1 MHFGMKLKQKD
12 FDHSARMILLKS
24 IFVWLILLVSP
35 FCTKAQSDSS
45 GPNFINSVLNDGK
58 QLVLEPFHWDKK
70 DIANLTLATGAT
82 AFVMLYD
89 EQLHRFVVRNENKG
103 LEKFGDLVI
112 DPFGNGLYALP
123 ILGGIYLSA
132 LSTGNKYDKNMMLL
146 SLEGFVFSAGLATGS
161 KILFGRERPVYSV
174 PGNAHQF
181 DGLFNNF
188 STNGSFVSRH
198 TSVAFTL
205 ATILSR
211 GYGEEKKWVPIV
223 AYSLASMVAL
233 SRSYQQEHWASDV
246 IGGAILGYVTGRF
259 VFDLNYNRIRD
270 SKVKTLKKT
279 F

>member
-1 MHFGMKLKQKD
+1 MNFGMKPKQKD
-12 FDHSARMILLKS
+12 FDYSARMILLKS
-24 IFVWLILLVSP
+24 IFFWLILQASVLCSFAQTNSP
-35 FCTKAQSDSS
+35 D
-45 GPNFINSVLNDGK
+45 PNFFNSVLNDGK
-58 QLVLEPFHWDKK
+58 QLVLEPLHWDKI

-103 LEKFGDLVI
+103 LERFGDLVI

-181 DGLFNNF
+181 NGPFQDF
-188 STNGSFVSRH
+188 STDGSFVSRH

-211 GYGEEKKWVPIV
+211 GYGKEKKWVPLV
-223 AYSLASMVAL
+223 SYSLASMVAL
-233 SRSYQQEHWASDV
+233 SRSCQQEHWASDV
-246 IGGAILGYVTGRF
+246 LGGAILGYVTGRF
-259 VFDLNYNRIRD
+259 VFDLNYNRIRE
-270 SKVKTLKKT
+270 SKVKSFK
-279 F
+279 

>member
-1 MHFGMKLKQKD
+1 MNFGMKPKQKD
-12 FDHSARMILLKS
+12 FDYSARKILLKS
-24 IFVWLILLVSP
+24 IFVWLVLLVSP
-35 FCTKAQSDSS
+35 FCTFAQTDS
-45 GPNFINSVLNDGK
+45 PEPKFLRSVLNDGK
-58 QLVLEPFHWDKK
+58 KLVLEPFHWDKK

-103 LEKFGDLVI
+103 LERFGDLVI

-161 KILFGRERPVYSV
+161 KILFGRERPVYSE

-181 DGLFNNF
+181 NGPFNDF
-188 STNGSFVSRH
+188 STDGSFVSRH

-211 GYGEEKKWVPIV
+211 GYGKEKKWVPLV

-246 IGGAILGYVTGRF
+246 LGGAILGYVTGRF
-259 VFDLNYNRIRD
+259 VFDLNYNRIRE
-270 SKVKTLKKT
+270 SKVKSLQ
-279 F
+279 

>member
-1 MHFGMKLKQKD
+1 MKPKQKV
-12 FDHSARMILLKS
+12 FDYCSEMILRKS
-24 IFVWLILLVSP
+24 IFVCLIVLISQP
-35 FCTKAQSDSS
+35 CTFAQTDSAN
-45 GPNFINSVLNDGK
+45 PKFFNSFLKDGK
-58 QLVLEPFHWDKK
+58 QIIIAPFHWDKK
-70 DIANLTLATGAT
+70 DVANLTLATGAT

-89 EQLHRFVVRNENKG
+89 EKLQSVVVRNQNKG

-132 LSTGNKYDKNMMLL
+132 LSSGNKYDKNMMLL
-146 SLEGFVFSAGLATGS
+146 SLEGFIFSAGLATGS
-161 KILFGRERPVYSV
+161 KILTARNRPVYSS
-174 PGNAHQF
+174 PGNAHN
-181 DGLFNNF
+181 FNGPLNDF
-188 STNGSFVSRH
+188 PADGSFVSRH

-211 GYGEEKKWVPIV
+211 GYGQEKKWVPIV

-246 IGGAILGYVTGRF
+246 LGGAILGYVTGRF
-259 VFDLNYNRIRD
+259 VFDLNYNKIRD
-270 SKVKTLKKT
+270 SKVNVLSKT

>member
-1 MHFGMKLKQKD
+1 
-12 FDHSARMILLKS
+12 MILLKS
-24 IFVWLILLVSP
+24 IFFWLILQASVLCSFAQTNSP
-35 FCTKAQSDSS
+35 DPKF
-45 GPNFINSVLNDGK
+45 FHSVLNDGK
-58 QLVLEPFHWDKK
+58 QLILEPFHWDKK

-103 LEKFGDLVI
+103 LERFGDLVI

-181 DGLFNNF
+181 NGPFNDF
-188 STNGSFVSRH
+188 STDGSFVSRH

-211 GYGEEKKWVPIV
+211 GYGKEKKWVPLV

-246 IGGAILGYVTGRF
+246 LGGAILGYVTGRF
-259 VFDLNYNRIRD
+259 VFDFNYNRIRE
-270 SKVKTLKKT
+270 SKVKSLQ
-279 F
+279 